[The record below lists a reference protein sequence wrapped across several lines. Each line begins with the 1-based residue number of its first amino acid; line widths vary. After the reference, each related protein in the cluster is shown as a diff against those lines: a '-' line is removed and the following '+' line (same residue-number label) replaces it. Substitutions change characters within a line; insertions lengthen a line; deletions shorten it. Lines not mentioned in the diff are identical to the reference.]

1 MKTAIEKLTTNIS
14 ESLFTDK
21 IYWLNQL
28 AGELPETNI
37 ITDYLRPETDQGNNK
52 SIAFNLSDNL
62 SQAVIKV
69 ARGSYFSIYLL
80 LLSTFNILL
89 NKYTGNKE
97 AIVGIPSYQPIARSN
112 RIVNRVLP
120 LRLSINTE
128 VTFKEFLLQVKETVI
143 SAYTHQNYP
152 LDELLDLL
160 KIPQTQNRCSI
171 YDLVILLEN
180 IHNKNCLTD
189 LKNDFT
195 VSFLVKNFVIE
206 GKIEYNYLL
215 FTNET
220 LATFISQYLTIIE
233 FVVEALNVRV
243 SNIDFFTGNE
253 SNRLLKEFNNK
264 IKVYPTDKTIQN
276 LFVEQVARNPNESAV
291 VCHQDKLTYQEL
303 NTKVNKLAAFLRK
316 LGIKKGDFVGIFQ
329 ARNCNFLISILAI
342 LKAGGAY
349 VPLDCTYPSER
360 IKYMLTNSEVKILLT
375 QSSLLS
381 MFAGNLQNYRYL
393 KHIICL
399 DTNNSI
405 ETKIANINLYSQLD
419 IEEADPENIEQI
431 NQGSDRAYMIYT
443 SGSTGL
449 PKGAIVRHDGA
460 INHIYAQFD
469 ALELQEGFSFLQS
482 APASSDISV
491 WQFLAPILIGGRTV
505 IADKET
511 ICNPE
516 QLFKLIKQEKLTLVE
531 LVPIVFGDLIDYIT
545 QLSTQERL
553 LPDLQCM
560 MITGEYVAVEL
571 VNRWL
576 SLYPTIKVA
585 NAYGPTEAA
594 DDITQ
599 FIATKPLPANQRTVP
614 IGKPLANLNLYIL
627 DSQMQVQPIGVP
639 GEICVSGIGVGD
651 GYWRNEEKTN
661 LSFVSNPFI
670 NSKQVLSGNN
680 QELIYKTGDLGRWLP
695 DGNIEFLGR
704 IDYQV
709 KLRGF
714 RIELGE
720 VEALL
725 TQHPSVRATVV
736 VVRED
741 ISGDKRLIAYI
752 VPDLEERSAPQAR
765 TRTQQDNIASKLPTT
780 LRNFLKEKLPEHSI
794 PSAFVLIED
803 LPLTPSGKVDRRSL
817 PAPDSSLRNRE
828 QNYIAPRTPVEE
840 VIAGVWTQVLKSDR
854 ISVNDNFFEQGGHSL
869 LATQLVSRLRNIF
882 QLELPLRYVFEF
894 PTVEGLAQAVE
905 KMKRARTQQGL
916 QTPPIIPVPRNG
928 RLPLSFAQEGLWF
941 IHQLNPNQPIYN
953 SPAAVRLTGS
963 LNIPAFQQSLNEILQ
978 RHEALRTRFI
988 LAEGK
993 PVQVIVPNL
1002 TLKIPL
1008 VNLENLPTTEREREV
1023 LRLADREAKL
1033 PFDLAQPPLLRVTL
1047 LKLSQTDH
1055 VALFVMHHIATDG
1068 WSIGILIQELSTLYE
1083 VFCSA
1088 PATPTPLPEMSIQ
1101 YADFAHWQR
1110 QWLQGEILVERLSYW
1125 KQQLAGIPTTLNLE
1139 KLAGNPPETTQT
1151 GKCAAQSFLL
1161 PLDLSAKIRALSSQE
1176 GVTLFMTLLASFQIL
1191 LYRYTNQEDI
1201 VIGTDI
1207 ANRDRPE
1214 IESIMGFFVNL
1225 LVLRGDLSG
1234 NPTFRELLERVRE
1247 VTLGAYDRSDLPFAK
1262 LVEALRPDRTMSI
1275 TPLFQVLFVL
1285 QSVPL
1290 PAFELSGLTVEVM
1303 ELNTGLAR
1311 FDLALFM
1318 EETERGI
1325 VGTWKYCTDLFNS
1338 DAIARISANLQTL
1351 LCSITQNLD
1360 TQIDAL
1366 EMLSKSEK
1374 QAQITAKNQRERSKF
1389 NKLKN
1394 IKPKSVNLA
1403 QQEVIQT
1410 SYLQPEQ
1417 HLPLVIKPI
1426 GDDSDLADWASNNRE
1441 FLESNLLEHGAI
1453 LFRGFRIDSVPE
1465 FEKVA
1470 NAICPALFANYGDL
1484 PRAGNSEKV
1493 YSSTPYPSDRAILF
1507 HNESSH
1513 LHQYPL
1519 KIWFFCVQPAQQG
1532 GETPIV
1538 NCHKV
1543 YQLLDPKL
1551 RSRLEQK
1558 QLMYVRNYIEGLD
1571 VSWQDFFHTTEKTV
1585 VEQYCCQSGIDCQ
1598 WSGNNLRTSKVRP
1611 AISHHTKTG
1620 KPLFFNQV
1628 QLHHI
1633 SCLEPNVRASLLS
1646 TLGEENLPRNVYY
1659 GDGSPIEDSVM
1670 AEIGAAYQQAQVS
1683 FPWQQGDILMLDNML
1698 TAHGRNPYLGSRK
1711 IVVAMGEMSSVN
1723 SEQ

>member
-1 MKTAIEKLTTNIS
+1 MQTTIKKPSSNIS

-21 IYWLNQL
+21 IYWVNQL
-28 AGELPETNI
+28 TGELPETNI
-37 ITDYLRPETDQGNNK
+37 ITDYLRPELYQGKNK
-52 SIAFNLSDNL
+52 AIAFNLSDNL
-62 SQAVIKV
+62 SQAIIRV
-69 ARGSYFSIYLL
+69 ARGSYFSIFLL
-80 LLSTFNILL
+80 LLSVFNILL
-89 NKYTGNKE
+89 HKYTGNQD
-97 AIVGIPSYQPIARSN
+97 AIVGIPSYQPIARN
-112 RIVNRVLP
+112 NQVVDRVLP
-120 LRLSINTE
+120 LRLSINNE
-128 VTFKEFLLQVKETVI
+128 ISFKEFLIQVKETVI
-143 SAYTHQNYP
+143 SACTHQNYS
-152 LDELLDLL
+152 LDDLLDFLQ
-160 KIPQTQNRCSI
+160 IPHFQNRCSI
-171 YDLVILLEN
+171 YDIVILLEN
-180 IHNKNCLTD
+180 IHNKNCLLN
-189 LKNDFT
+189 LKNDLT
-195 VSFLVKNFVIE
+195 VSFLVNDSVIE
-206 GKIEYNYLL
+206 GKIEYDCSL
-215 FTNET
+215 FKDDTI
-220 LATFISQYLTIIE
+220 ATIINQYLAVIE
-233 FVVEALNVRV
+233 SVVEDFSVRV
-243 SNIDFFTGNE
+243 SNIVICQE
-253 SNRLLKEFNNK
+253 KEQQLLKAFNDNAK
-264 IKVYPTDKTIQN
+264 NYPTDKTIQD
-276 LFVEQVARNPNESAV
+276 LFVKQVAKTPNEIAV
-291 VCHQDKLTYQEL
+291 VCHQDKLTYQEV
-303 NTKVNKLAAFLRK
+303 NIRANKLAALLRK
-316 LGIKKGDFVGIFQ
+316 LGVKKGDFVGIFQ
-329 ARNCNFLISILAI
+329 ARNSNFLISILAI

-349 VPLDCTYPSER
+349 VPLDCTYPPER

-381 MFAGNLQNYRYL
+381 MFVNLENYQYL

-399 DTNNSI
+399 DTKNLV
-405 ETKIANINLYSQLD
+405 ETKLANINLYSQLD
-419 IEEADPENIEQI
+419 IEQNEPENIEQLAR
-431 NQGSDRAYMIYT
+431 GSDRAYMIYT

-469 ALELQEGFSFLQS
+469 ALKLQEGFSFLQS

-516 QLFKLIKQEKLTLVE
+516 QLFNLIKQEKLTIVE
-531 LVPIVFGDLIDYIT
+531 LVPLVLGSLLDYIS
-545 QLSTQERL
+545 QLSIQERL

-576 SLYPTIKVA
+576 SFYPTIKVA

-627 DSQMQVQPIGVP
+627 DSQMRLQPIGVP

-651 GYWRNEEKTN
+651 GYWKNEQKTN
-661 LSFVSNPFI
+661 LSFISNPSAT
-670 NSKQVLSGNN
+670 SKQVLSGNN
-680 QELIYKTGDLGRWLP
+680 HDLIYKTGDLGRWLP

-704 IDYQV
+704 IDHQV

-725 TQHPSVRATVV
+725 TQHPSVRSAVV

-741 ISGDKRLIAYI
+741 IPGDKRLIAYI
-752 VPDLEERSAPQAR
+752 VPNIDEH
-765 TRTQQDNIASKLPTT
+765 TQQNNIASELPTT

-794 PSAFVLIED
+794 PSAFVLLEA
-803 LPLTPSGKVDRRSL
+803 LPLTPSGKVDRRAL
-817 PAPDSSLRNRE
+817 PAPDSSHRNRE
-828 QNYIAPRTPVEE
+828 QHYIAPHTPVEE

-854 ISVNDNFFEQGGHSL
+854 VSIDDNFFEQGGHSL

-882 QLELPLRYVFEF
+882 QIQLPLRYVFEF

-905 KMKRARTQQGL
+905 KMKRTQQGL
-916 QTPPIIPVPRNG
+916 QAPPIVPVPRDSN
-928 RLPLSFAQEGLWF
+928 LPLSFAQEGLWF

-963 LNIPAFQQSLNEILQ
+963 LNIPAFGQSLNEILQ

-993 PVQVIVPNL
+993 PVQAIVPNL

-1008 VNLENLPTTEREREV
+1008 VNLENLPATEREREV

-1047 LKLSQTDH
+1047 LKLSETDH
-1055 VALFVMHHIATDG
+1055 VALFIMHHIATDG

-1083 VFCSA
+1083 VFCFE
-1088 PATPTPLPEMSIQ
+1088 PATPTPLPELSIQ
-1101 YADFAHWQR
+1101 YADFAYWQR
-1110 QWLQGEILVERLSYW
+1110 QWLQKEVLADRLNYW

-1139 KLAGNPPETTQT
+1139 KLAGNPAATIRKGE
-1151 GKCAAQSFLL
+1151 CAAQSFLL
-1161 PLDLSAKIRALSSQE
+1161 PPDLSEEIRALSSQE

-1191 LYRYTNQEDI
+1191 LYRYTKQEDI

-1214 IESIMGFFVNL
+1214 IEPIMGFFVNL

-1262 LVEALRPDRTMSI
+1262 LVEALRPDRTTSI

-1290 PAFELSGLTVEVM
+1290 PAFQLSGLTVEVM
-1303 ELNTGLAR
+1303 ELSTGLAR

-1325 VGTWKYCTDLFNS
+1325 VGTWKYCTDLFNPN
-1338 DAIARISANLQTL
+1338 AIARISANLQTL
-1351 LCSITQNLD
+1351 LCSITQNPD

-1366 EMLSKSEK
+1366 EMLSESEK
-1374 QAQITAKNQRERSKF
+1374 QEQITAKNQRELAKF
-1389 NKLKN
+1389 NKFKK
-1394 IKPKSVNLA
+1394 IKPKAVNIA
-1403 QQEVIQT
+1403 QQELIKT
-1410 SYLQPEQ
+1410 GYLQSQQP
-1417 HLPLVIKPI
+1417 LPLVIEPN
-1426 GDDSDLADWASNNRE
+1426 GDDIDLANWASNKRE
-1441 FLESNLLEHGAI
+1441 FLETNLLQHGAI
-1453 LFRGFRIDSVPE
+1453 LFRGFKIDSVPG

-1470 NAICPALFANYGDL
+1470 HAICPNLFANYGDL
-1484 PRAGNSEKV
+1484 PRAGISEKV

-1513 LHQYPL
+1513 LHQWPL

-1538 NCHKV
+1538 DCHKV
-1543 YQLLDPKL
+1543 YQLLNPKL

-1571 VSWQDFFHTTEKTV
+1571 VSWQDFFHTTDKTV
-1585 VEQYCCQSGIDCQ
+1585 VEQYCRRSGIDCQ
-1598 WSGNNLRTSKVRP
+1598 WLGNGLRTRKVRP
-1611 AISHHTKTG
+1611 AISHHPKTG

-1633 SCLEPNVRASLLS
+1633 SCLEPDVRTSLLS
-1646 TLGEENLPRNVYY
+1646 SLGEENLPRNVYY

-1670 AEIGAAYQQAQVS
+1670 TEIGAAYQQAQVS

-1698 TAHGRNPYLGSRK
+1698 TAHGRNPYQGYRK
-1711 IVVAMGEMSSVN
+1711 IVVAMGEMTAT
-1723 SEQ
+1723 

>member
-1 MKTAIEKLTTNIS
+1 MQTTIEKPNTNS
-14 ESLFTDK
+14 ESLLTDK

-28 AGELPETNI
+28 TGELPETNI
-37 ITDYLRPETDQGNNK
+37 INDFLRPEIYQGKNK
-52 SIAFNLSDNL
+52 TIAFKLSARL
-62 SQAVIKV
+62 SQAIIRI
-69 ARGSYFSIYLL
+69 ARNSNFSIYLL
-80 LLSTFNILL
+80 LLSAFNILL
-89 NKYTGNKE
+89 HKYTGNQD
-97 AIVGIPSYQPIARSN
+97 AIVGIPSYQPIARNN
-112 RIVNRVLP
+112 RIIDRVLP
-120 LRLSINTE
+120 LRLNINNE
-128 VTFKEFLLQVKETVI
+128 ITFKEFLLQVKETVI
-143 SAYTHQNYP
+143 SAYIHQNYSI
-152 LDELLDLL
+152 DELFDLL
-160 KIPQTQNRCSI
+160 KIPQFQNRCSI
-171 YDLVILLEN
+171 YDVVIILEN
-180 IHNKNCLTD
+180 IHNKNCLVN
-189 LKNDFT
+189 LKNDLT
-195 VSFLVKNFVIE
+195 VSFLVNDSVIE
-206 GKIEYNYLL
+206 GKIEYDRSL
-215 FTNET
+215 FKNE
-220 LATFISQYLTIIE
+220 AIATIINQ
-233 FVVEALNVRV
+233 FLTVVESVVEDFSVRV
-243 SNIDFFTGNE
+243 SNIVICQENE
-253 SNRLLKEFNNK
+253 RRLVKEFNDNAK
-264 IKVYPTDKTIQN
+264 SYPTNKTIQD
-276 LFVEQVARNPNESAV
+276 LFVEQVAKTPNEIAV
-291 VCHQDKLTYQEL
+291 ICNQDKLTYQEL
-303 NTKVNKLAAFLRK
+303 NIKANKLAALLRK
-316 LGIKKGDFVGIFQ
+316 LGVKKGDFIGIFQ
-329 ARNCNFLISILAI
+329 ARNCNFLISIIAI

-349 VPLDCTYPSER
+349 VPLDCTYPPER

-381 MFAGNLQNYRYL
+381 MFAGNLEDYQYL
-393 KHIICL
+393 QHIICL
-399 DTNNSI
+399 DTNDFSK
-405 ETKIANINLYSQLD
+405 TRIANINLYSQ
-419 IEEADPENIEQI
+419 IEIEQ
-431 NQGSDRAYMIYT
+431 NESENLEQLDRGSDRAYMIYT

-469 ALELQEGFSFLQS
+469 ALELHKGFTFLQS

-491 WQFLAPILIGGRTV
+491 WQFLAPILSGGRTV

-511 ICNPE
+511 ICHPE
-516 QLFKLIKQEKLTLVE
+516 QLFNLIKQEKLNLVE
-531 LVPIVFGDLIDYIT
+531 LVPVVLGGLLDYIS
-545 QLSTQERL
+545 QLSIQERL
-553 LPDLQCM
+553 LPDLQCI

-571 VNRWL
+571 VNWWL

-599 FIATKPLPANQRTVP
+599 FIATKPLPTNQRTVP

-627 DSQMQVQPIGVP
+627 GSQMRLQPIGVP

-651 GYWRNEEKTN
+651 GYWKNEEKTN
-661 LSFVSNPFI
+661 SSFVRNPFI
-670 NSKQVLSGNN
+670 SYQQILSGNN
-680 QELIYKTGDLGRWLP
+680 HDVIYKTGDLGRWLP

-704 IDYQV
+704 IDHQV

-720 VEALL
+720 IEALL
-725 TQHPSVRATVV
+725 TQHSAVRSPVV

-741 ISGDKRLIAYI
+741 IPGDKRLIAYI
-752 VPDLEERSAPQAR
+752 VPNIDQS
-765 TRTQQDNIASKLPTT
+765 QQNNIASVPTT

-794 PSAFVLIED
+794 PSVVLLEA
-803 LPLTPSGKVDRRSL
+803 LPLTPSGKVDRQAL
-817 PAPDSSLRNRE
+817 PAPDSSHRNRE

-854 ISVNDNFFEQGGHSL
+854 ISIDDNFFEQGGHSL
-869 LATQLVSRLRNIF
+869 LATQLISRLRNIF
-882 QLELPLRYVFEF
+882 QIELPLRYVFEF
-894 PTVEGLAQAVE
+894 PTVEKLAQAVE
-905 KMKRARTQQGL
+905 MKRKQQGL
-916 QTPPIIPVPRNG
+916 QIPPIVPVPRNSN
-928 RLPLSFAQEGLWF
+928 LPLSFAQEGLWF
-941 IHQLNPNQPIYN
+941 IHQLNPDQPIYN

-988 LAEGK
+988 LAAGK
-993 PVQVIVPNL
+993 PVQAIASNL
-1002 TLKIPL
+1002 TLQIPL
-1008 VNLENLPTTEREREV
+1008 VNLEDLPASEREREV
-1023 LRLADREAKL
+1023 LRLANREAKS

-1083 VFCSA
+1083 VFCSE
-1088 PATPTPLPEMSIQ
+1088 PATPTPLPELSIQ
-1101 YADFAHWQR
+1101 YADFAYWQR
-1110 QWLQGEILVERLSYW
+1110 QYLQGEILADRLNYW

-1139 KLAGNPPETTQT
+1139 KLAGNPAATTRK
-1151 GKCAAQSFLL
+1151 GECAAQSFLL
-1161 PLDLSAKIRALSSQE
+1161 PLDLSEKIRVLSSQE

-1191 LYRYTNQEDI
+1191 LYRYTDREDI

-1247 VTLGAYDRSDLPFAK
+1247 VTLEAYDHSDLPFAR
-1262 LVEALRPDRTMSI
+1262 LVEALRPDRTTSI

-1290 PAFELSGLTVEVM
+1290 PAFKLSDLTVEVM
-1303 ELNTGLAR
+1303 ELSTGLAR

-1325 VGTWKYCTDLFNS
+1325 VGTWKYCTDLFNP

-1351 LCSITQNLD
+1351 LCSITQNPD
-1360 TQIDAL
+1360 TQIDTL
-1366 EMLSKSEK
+1366 EMLSESEK
-1374 QAQITAKNQRERSKF
+1374 QAQITAKNQRDRSKF
-1389 NKLKN
+1389 QKFKN

-1410 SYLQPEQ
+1410 SYLHSEQ
-1417 HLPLVIKPI
+1417 HLPLVIQPNENDI
-1426 GDDSDLADWASNNRE
+1426 NLADWASDQRE
-1441 FLESNLLEHGAI
+1441 FLETNLLQHGAI
-1453 LFRGFRIDSVPE
+1453 LFRDFRIDSVLE

-1470 NAICPALFANYGDL
+1470 NAICPDLFANYGDL
-1484 PRAGNSEKV
+1484 PKAGNSEKV

-1543 YQLLDPKL
+1543 YQLLNPKV
-1551 RSRLEQK
+1551 RSRLAQK

-1571 VSWQDFFHTTEKTV
+1571 VSWQDFFHTTDKTV
-1585 VEQYCCQSGIDCQ
+1585 VEQSCRQSRIDCQ
-1598 WSGNNLRTSKVRP
+1598 WSGNNLRTSQVRP
-1611 AISHHTKTG
+1611 AISHHPKTG

-1633 SCLEPNVRASLLS
+1633 SCLESNVRASLLS
-1646 TLGEENLPRNVYY
+1646 TLGAKNLPRNVYY

-1698 TAHGRNPYLGSRK
+1698 IAHGRNPYQGSRK
-1711 IVVAMGEMSSVN
+1711 IVVAMGEMSSDK
-1723 SEQ
+1723 Q

>member
-1 MKTAIEKLTTNIS
+1 MKTAIKEPNTNIS
-14 ESLFTDK
+14 ESLFTHK

-37 ITDYLRPETDQGNNK
+37 ITDYLRTEDYQGKNK
-52 SIAFNLSDNL
+52 AIAFKLPENL
-62 SQAVIKV
+62 SQTVIQV
-69 ARGSYFSIYLL
+69 TRGSNFSIYLL
-80 LLSTFNILL
+80 LLSAFNILMK
-89 NKYTGNKE
+89 KYTGNKDT
-97 AIVGIPSYQPIARSN
+97 IVGIPSYQPITRNN
-112 RIVNRVLP
+112 RAVDRVLP
-120 LRLSINTE
+120 LRLSINNE
-128 VTFKEFLLQVKETVI
+128 ITFKEFLLQVKKTVI
-143 SAYTHQNYP
+143 SAYTHQDYP
-152 LDELLDLL
+152 LDELWDLL
-160 KIPQTQNRCSI
+160 KIPQTRNRCSI
-171 YDLVILLEN
+171 YDIVILLEN
-180 IHNKNCLTD
+180 IHNKNCSLN
-189 LKNDFT
+189 LKNDLT
-195 VSFLVKNFVIE
+195 VSFLVNNSVIE
-206 GKIEYNYLL
+206 GEIKYNCFL
-215 FTNET
+215 FKQEAI
-220 LATFISQYLTIIE
+220 ATFLNHYLKVIE
-233 FVVEALNVRV
+233 AVVEDLSVRV
-243 SNIDFFTGNE
+243 SNIVFFKENE
-253 SNRLLKEFNNK
+253 REQLLKEFNDNTK
-264 IKVYPTDKTIQN
+264 SYPVDKTIQD
-276 LFVEQVARNPNESAV
+276 LFVEQVARTPNNIAV
-291 VCHQDKLTYQEL
+291 VCNQDKLTYQEL
-303 NTKVNKLAAFLRK
+303 NIKATKLAAFLRK
-316 LGIKKGDFVGIFQ
+316 LGVKKGDFVGIFQ
-329 ARNCNFLISILAI
+329 VRNSSFLISILAI

-349 VPLDCTYPSER
+349 VPFDCTYPPER
-360 IKYMLTNSEVKILLT
+360 IKYMLTNSEVKIILT
-375 QSSLLS
+375 QSSLLNI
-381 MFAGNLQNYRYL
+381 FAGSLEDNRYL
-393 KHIICL
+393 KHIVCL
-399 DTNNSI
+399 DANNSLAL
-405 ETKIANINLYSQLD
+405 KLVSVNLYSQVD
-419 IEEADPENIEQI
+419 IERNDPETIEQL
-431 NQGSDRAYMIYT
+431 NKGSDRAYMIYT

-449 PKGAIVRHDGA
+449 PKGAIIRHDGA

-511 ICNPE
+511 ICHPE

-531 LVPIVFGDLIDYIT
+531 LVPVVVRGLLDYVS

-576 SLYPTIKVA
+576 SLYPAIKVA

-599 FIATKPLPANQRTVP
+599 FITTKPLPVNQRTVP

-627 DSQMQVQPIGVP
+627 DSQMQLQPIGVP

-661 LSFVSNPFI
+661 LSFVPNPI
-670 NSKQVLSGNN
+670 ASIKQPLSANN
-680 QELIYKTGDLGRWLP
+680 HDLIYKTGDLGRWLP

-704 IDYQV
+704 IDHQV
-709 KLRGF
+709 KIRGF

-720 VEALL
+720 IEALL
-725 TQHPSVRATVV
+725 TQHPCVRSTVV

-741 ISGDKRLIAYI
+741 IPGNKRLIAYI
-752 VPDLEERSAPQAR
+752 VPALEERSAPQGR
-765 TRTQQDNIASKLPTT
+765 TRMQQGNIASELPTT
-780 LRNFLKEKLPEHSI
+780 LQNFLKEKLPEHAI
-794 PSAFVLIED
+794 PSAFVLLEV
-803 LPLTPSGKVDRRSL
+803 LPLTPSGKVDRRAL
-817 PAPDSSLRNRE
+817 PAPDSSQRNRE
-828 QNYIAPRTPVEE
+828 QHYIAPRTPVEE
-840 VIAGVWTQVLKSDR
+840 VITGVWTQVLKSDR
-854 ISVNDNFFEQGGHSL
+854 VSIDDNFFEQGGHSL
-869 LATQLVSRLRNIF
+869 LATQLISRLRNVF
-882 QLELPLRYVFEF
+882 QIELPLRYVFEF

-905 KMKRARTQQGL
+905 KMKRSQQGL
-916 QTPPIIPVPRNG
+916 QTPPIVPVPRDSN
-928 RLPLSFAQEGLWF
+928 LPLSFAQEGLWF
-941 IHQLNPNQPIYN
+941 VHQLNPNQPIYN
-953 SPAAVRLTGS
+953 SPAAIHLTGS
-963 LNIPAFQQSLNEILQ
+963 LNIPAFGQSLNEILR
-978 RHEALRTRFI
+978 RHEALRTRFT

-993 PVQVIVPNL
+993 PVQAIVPNL
-1002 TLKIPL
+1002 ALKIPL
-1008 VNLENLPTTEREREV
+1008 VSLENLPAAEREREV
-1023 LRLADREAKL
+1023 LRLADHEAKL

-1047 LKLSQTDH
+1047 LKLSETDH
-1055 VALFVMHHIATDG
+1055 VALFIMHHIATDG

-1083 VFCSA
+1083 VFCSE
-1088 PATPTPLPEMSIQ
+1088 PATPTLLPELSIQ

-1110 QWLQGEILVERLSYW
+1110 QWLQGKVLADRLDYW
-1125 KQQLAGIPTTLNLE
+1125 KRQLAGIPSTLHLE
-1139 KLAGNPPETTQT
+1139 KLAGNPPLATQT
-1151 GKCAAQSFLL
+1151 GECAAQSFLL
-1161 PLDLSAKIRALSSQE
+1161 PPDLSAKIRALSSQE

-1191 LYRYTNQEDI
+1191 LYRYTSQEDI
-1201 VIGTDI
+1201 VIGTDV

-1214 IESIMGFFVNL
+1214 IEPIMGFFVNL

-1247 VTLGAYDRSDLPFAK
+1247 VTLAAYDRSDLPFAK
-1262 LVEALRPDRTMSI
+1262 LVEALRPDRSSSI

-1290 PAFELSGLTVEVM
+1290 PAFELSGLKVEVM

-1325 VGTWKYCTDLFNS
+1325 VGTWKYRTDLFNPN
-1338 DAIARISANLQTL
+1338 AIARISTNLQTL
-1351 LCSITQNLD
+1351 LRSITQNPD

-1366 EMLSKSEK
+1366 EMLSESEK
-1374 QAQITAKNQRERSKF
+1374 QAQITARNQRDRSKF
-1389 NKLKN
+1389 QKFKN
-1394 IKPKSVNLA
+1394 IKPKAVNLA
-1403 QQEVIQT
+1403 QPELIQT
-1410 SYLQPEQ
+1410 GYLQPEQ
-1417 HLPLVIKPI
+1417 HLPLVIEPN
-1426 GDDSDLADWASNNRE
+1426 GDDIDLADWASDQRE
-1441 FLESNLLEHGAI
+1441 FLETNLLQHGAI
-1453 LFRGFRIDSVPE
+1453 LFRDFRIDSVPR

-1470 NAICPALFANYGDL
+1470 NAICPDLFANYGDL

-1538 NCHKV
+1538 DCHKV

-1571 VSWQDFFHTTEKTV
+1571 VSWQDFFHTTDKTV
-1585 VEQYCCQSGIDCQ
+1585 VEQYCRRSGIDCQ
-1598 WSGNNLRTSKVRP
+1598 WSGNDLRTRKVRP
-1611 AISHHTKTG
+1611 AISHHPKTG

-1633 SCLEPNVRASLLS
+1633 SCLEPDVRASLLS
-1646 TLGEENLPRNVYY
+1646 TLGAENLPRNVYY

-1698 TAHGRNPYLGSRK
+1698 TAHGRNPYQGSRK
-1711 IVVAMGEMSSVN
+1711 IVVAMGEMSSVT
-1723 SEQ
+1723 

>member
-1 MKTAIEKLTTNIS
+1 MQATIEKSNTNIS
-14 ESLFTDK
+14 ESLLTDK

-28 AGELPETNI
+28 AGELPETNL
-37 ITDYLRPETDQGNNK
+37 ITDYMRPEFYQGK
-52 SIAFNLSDNL
+52 ERAIAFKLSDRL
-62 SQAVIKV
+62 SQAII
-69 ARGSYFSIYLL
+69 RTTRNSYFSVYLL
-80 LLSTFNILL
+80 LLSAFNILL
-89 NKYTGNKE
+89 HTYTGNQE
-97 AIVGIPSYQPIARSN
+97 AIVGIPSYPPPASN
-112 RIVNRVLP
+112 NRVVDRVLP
-120 LRLSINTE
+120 LRLSINQE
-128 VTFKEFLLQVKETVI
+128 ITFKEFLLQVKEAVI

-152 LDELLDLL
+152 IEELLDLA
-160 KIPQTQNRCSI
+160 KIPQTRNRCSI
-171 YDLVILLEN
+171 YDIVIFLEN
-180 IHNKNCLTD
+180 IHNKNCLIK
-189 LKNDFT
+189 LKNDLT
-195 VSFLVKNFVIE
+195 VSFLVHDSVIE
-206 GKIEYNYLL
+206 GKIEYDRSL
-215 FTNET
+215 FKDE
-220 LATFISQYLTIIE
+220 AIAAIVRQYLT
-233 FVVEALNVRV
+233 VVESVVEDLNVQV
-243 SNIDFFTGNE
+243 SNIVICQENE
-253 SNRLLKEFNNK
+253 RQLLKEFNNNAK
-264 IKVYPTDKTIQN
+264 RYPIDKTIQD
-276 LFVEQVARNPNESAV
+276 LFVEQVAKTPNEIAV
-291 VCHQDKLTYQEL
+291 ICNKDKLTYQEL
-303 NTKVNKLAAFLRK
+303 NIKANKLATLLRK
-316 LGIKKGDFVGIFQ
+316 LGVKKGDFVGIFQ

-349 VPLDCTYPSER
+349 VPLDCTYPPAR
-360 IKYMLTNSEVKILLT
+360 IKYMLNNSEVKILLS
-375 QSSLLS
+375 QSALLS
-381 MFAGNLQNYRYL
+381 MFADRLEDYRYL

-399 DTNNSI
+399 DTSNSI
-405 ETKIANINLYSQLD
+405 QKEIANINLYSQED
-419 IEEADPENIEQI
+419 IEQNNSENIEQMDR
-431 NQGSDRAYMIYT
+431 GSDRAYMIYT

-491 WQFLAPILIGGRTV
+491 WQFLAPILTGGKTV

-511 ICNPE
+511 ICSPE
-516 QLFKLIKQEKLTLVE
+516 HLFNLIKQEKLTLVE
-531 LVPIVFGDLIDYIT
+531 LVPVVLGSLLDYIS

-553 LPDLQCM
+553 LSDLQCM
-560 MITGEYVAVEL
+560 MITGEYMSVEL

-599 FIATKPLPANQRTVP
+599 FITTKPLPANRRTVP
-614 IGKPLANLNLYIL
+614 IGKPLANLNVYIL
-627 DSQMQVQPIGVP
+627 DSQMQLQPIGFP

-651 GYWRNEEKTN
+651 GYWKNEKKSN
-661 LSFVSNPFI
+661 LSFVP
-670 NSKQVLSGNN
+670 NSITSSGISLSGNN
-680 QELIYKTGDLGRWLP
+680 HDAIYKTGDLGRWLP

-704 IDYQV
+704 IDHQV

-720 VEALL
+720 IEALL
-725 TQHPSVRATVV
+725 TQHFSVRSTVV

-741 ISGDKRLIAYI
+741 IPGDKRLIAYI
-752 VPDLEERSAPQAR
+752 VPNLDQPQ
-765 TRTQQDNIASKLPTT
+765 QGNITSELPTT
-780 LRNFLKEKLPEHSI
+780 LRNFLKEKLPDPSI
-794 PSAFVLIED
+794 PSAFVLLEA

-817 PAPDSSLRNRE
+817 PAPDSSHRNRE
-828 QNYIAPRTPVEE
+828 QNYIVPRTHVEE

-854 ISVNDNFFEQGGHSL
+854 ISINDNFFEQGGHSL
-869 LATQLVSRLRNIF
+869 LATQLISRLRNIF
-882 QLELPLRYVFEF
+882 QIELPLRYVFEF

-905 KMKRARTQQGL
+905 KMKHKQQSL
-916 QTPPIIPVPRNG
+916 QIPPIVPVPRNG
-928 RLPLSFAQEGLWF
+928 NLPLSFAQEGLWF
-941 IHQLNPNQPIYN
+941 IHQLNPDRPIYN

-963 LNIPAFQQSLNEILQ
+963 LNISAFEQSLNEILQ
-978 RHEALRTRFI
+978 RHEALRTKFI

-993 PVQVIVPNL
+993 PVQAIVPNL

-1008 VNLENLPTTEREREV
+1008 VNLENLPATEREREV
-1023 LRLADREAKL
+1023 LRLANREAKS

-1047 LKLSQTDH
+1047 LKLSETDH
-1055 VALFVMHHIATDG
+1055 VALFVMHHIAIDG
-1068 WSIGILIQELSTLYE
+1068 WSIGILIQELSTLYK

-1088 PATPTPLPEMSIQ
+1088 PATSTPLPELSIQ
-1101 YADFAHWQR
+1101 YADFAYWQR
-1110 QWLQGEILVERLSYW
+1110 QCFQGEVLADRLNYW

-1139 KLAGNPPETTQT
+1139 KLAGNPAATTRK
-1151 GKCAAQSFLL
+1151 GECAAQSFLL
-1161 PLDLSAKIRALSSQE
+1161 PLDLSEEIRALSSQE

-1191 LYRYTNQEDI
+1191 LYRYTNREDI

-1247 VTLGAYDRSDLPFAK
+1247 VTLAAYDRSDLPFAK
-1262 LVEALRPDRTMSI
+1262 LVEALRPDRTTSI

-1325 VGTWKYCTDLFNS
+1325 VGTWKYCTDLFNP
-1338 DAIARISANLQTL
+1338 DAIARISAHLQTL
-1351 LCSITQNLD
+1351 LCSITQNPD

-1366 EMLSKSEK
+1366 EMLSESEK
-1374 QAQITAKNQRERSKF
+1374 QAQITAKDRRDRSKF
-1389 NKLKN
+1389 NKFKN

-1403 QQEVIQT
+1403 QQEVIQAR
-1410 SYLQPEQ
+1410 YLQSEQ
-1417 HLPLVIKPI
+1417 HLPLVIQPI
-1426 GDDSDLADWASNNRE
+1426 GNDSDLAGWASNNRE
-1441 FLESNLLEHGAI
+1441 FLETKLLQHGAI
-1453 LFRGFRIDSVPE
+1453 LFRDFKIDSVLE

-1470 NAICPALFANYGDL
+1470 NAICPDLFANYGDL

-1538 NCHKV
+1538 NCHQV

-1571 VSWQDFFHTTEKTV
+1571 VSWQDFFHTIDKTV
-1585 VEQYCCQSGIDCQ
+1585 VEQYCRRSGIDCQ
-1598 WSGNNLRTSKVRP
+1598 WLPGNGLRTRKVRP
-1611 AISHHTKTG
+1611 AISHHPKLG

-1633 SCLEPNVRASLLS
+1633 SCLESDVRASLLS

-1659 GDGSPIEDSVM
+1659 GDGSPIDDSVM

-1698 TAHGRNPYLGSRK
+1698 TAHGRNPYQGSRK

-1723 SEQ
+1723 S